1 MQELSIWLAFGAGFL
16 SFVSPCV
23 LPIYPAFLSY
33 ITGMSLDEVQ
43 NKGLLQKQS
52 FLHTFFFLA
61 GFSLVFLILGFSTNL
76 FSQFFFRHMDLIR
89 QLGSILVIFF
99 GLVSAGILKPEFL
112 MKDRKFQFRNRPS
125 GYFGSGLIGLAFAA
139 GWTPCMGP
147 ILAAVI
153 ILAATSP
160 GTGLLY
166 MSAYVLGFALPFF
179 LLSFFIGRLV
189 WIRRRSQQ
197 FMRIG
202 GGLMIFIGV
211 MLFFD
216 HMNYFIRWLLP
227 IFGGFTGF

>member
-1 MQELSIWLAFGAGFL
+1 MGEITIWLAFGAGLL
-16 SFVSPCV
+16 SFISPCV

-61 GFSLVFLILGFSTNL
+61 GFSLVFLGLGFSTNVLSRL
-76 FSQFFFRHMDLIR
+76 FFQHMDLIR
-89 QLGSILVIFF
+89 QLGAILVIFF
-99 GLVSAGILKPEFL
+99 GLMIAGIIKPEFL
-112 MKDRKFQFRNRPS
+112 MKERKFQFRNRPS
-125 GYFGSGLIGLAFAA
+125 GYLGSGLIGLAFAA

-153 ILAATSP
+153 ILAATNP

-166 MSAYVLGFALPFF
+166 MLAYVLGFALPFF
-179 LLSFFIGRLV
+179 LLSFFIGRLS
-189 WIRRRSQQ
+189 WIRKRSEQ
-197 FMRIG
+197 FMKIG

-216 HMNYFIRWLLP
+216 QMNYFIRWLMPL
-227 IFGGFTGF
+227 FGGFTGF